1 MKPTDPVPV
10 QEDSSIL
17 PPTIST
23 SNWLDPDTFK
33 NATTGKSN
41 RVQGYNAPEVGHIKD
56 GRWVPGQYQGASAL
70 IPEAARI
77 SGFNQGNIV
86 GTDKYS
92 RDLNNITNPGTGET
106 LSNFA
111 VKTGLA
117 PVNPFTS
124 EKAISD
130 KSYLSSFSILYP
142 ELAKK
147 DPTLAAVAE
156 AKKAKQKALAQQGL
170 PEYIPTLNARDE
182 AEFAYQKN
190 ALGTGA
196 QTRILERIKDIE
208 KDLATYGGSSPFYD
222 PETGTQL
229 GTANSGITDSQRAM
243 LLKEKESLANQLQYA
258 AMGQDLY
265 GGVDIRSKDRTIMNK
280 SKSNIGDMYDSMWLN
295 LYQNIAG
302 IGQLAGDT
310 TGWESLSKVASK
322 NVQLN
327 KMEKGLMPE
336 TLSFSDVAN
345 SKGAWDTIANG
356 ASYISGQLIN
366 SLPYIVAITG
376 AEIATAGMATP
387 YIGSVLSTVPVSM
400 LYAGQFYSEQP
411 DDKKDPLLAVMTAIG
426 SGTLDKLG
434 LDHLLG
440 KGLFTVAGEKE
451 AVKAIMANSAK
462 SGVMLGE
469 AEARNL
475 LHNATKQEIMELT
488 QFSRDFAIK
497 QIKSPEAIARRTA
510 DITLKAGAEMGTETA
525 QQELEMLGQ
534 SGERN
539 TNYRYKEDYYHQLKE
554 AAAGGF
560 LVGGTISGFGHGVNM
575 AGWHGTADLM
585 ALNEKMLGD
594 AQRFQALNQQNLDNN
609 TGGYR
614 TVQEMART
622 ESRNAQQT
630 NAEGFE
636 NIPVR
641 TGFWKETVLPM
652 ITSPISMLRQFAHT
666 AIPSITNEDGS
677 FKTNLAKIKAI
688 MGGFGILPGE
698 HAAGFRQRALG
709 RWSEGTDVH
718 ELAADL
724 GVGTAQ
730 AENYV
735 NQAMGQWS
743 QGIKLGGD
751 ELSEKLQ
758 RWKDRVDEVT
768 QDMIRLGTAAGVDVT
783 SLLGD
788 NPLFNTVKVDPAKWM
803 ANKMDILTEMVNANA
818 DQNSA
823 RTAIENLLSNNR
835 QESNLA
841 RDYLNQ
847 YGVFTNPN
855 LKHLFQEG
863 IFANMEHHKEQMAN
877 SIMAATYFGK
887 NGQVLANLLRQAKA
901 NGEFAND
908 EEYKDTATEVK
919 AFYDMMN
926 NNFHAPNENSIIN
939 KSIGWATTGSMLA
952 YLSKAAV
959 SSQVEAIMALLGTPG
974 HMIGKQLS
982 TYFKSYFK
990 EIKSDINMG
999 ASYAASRAGIDMLRS
1014 VPNVTLQNKLDAL
1027 VSLQQKPG
1035 LSLKEHEDIQRQ
1047 VEDLTKQYFNE
1058 SLITRLGYN
1067 DIGSNAAVRYD
1078 YANNNSTIQR
1088 KIMGVFAR
1096 AITLRAQTDAN
1107 RIAVLSVGADIMSTQ
1122 LRSLANVP
1130 VHLRDTAFASGM
1142 GLTKEQA
1149 QSLTE
1154 LQAYGLDVNGFLAL
1168 MDKMPSLNP
1177 FSHEFMSA
1185 EATNAEA
1192 QHLQE
1197 NVATALAN
1205 MVDQKIVNP
1214 QVFNTPKI
1222 FNDPR
1227 FKLITAMG
1235 RFMATA
1241 SAVVLPR
1248 LYKQYLLNGNAAMRY
1263 SAFAT
1268 IGMSLVAGQ
1277 LINMLKN
1284 GMSYGD
1290 DDSPYIKS
1298 SVKKAQRVLYSSGL
1312 LGQMEPIVD
1321 RISPLYDFNNKKP
1334 SLFDKTGK
1342 KGNTIEGKPLG
1353 WAYATAK
1360 EMLPQSPQVTWGSN
1374 IVKGVSELA
1383 NNETQKGAKDL
1394 ARAMP
1399 VIGSFPI
1406 AQQEFAN
1413 MFKKEGK

>member
-1 MKPTDPVPV
+1 MKPTDLTPIE
-10 QEDSSIL
+10 EDSSIL

-23 SNWLDPDTFK
+23 SNWLDPDTVK
-33 NATTGKSN
+33 GRSDKLY
-41 RVQGYNAPEVGHIKD
+41 RIQGYNAPEVGHIKD
-56 GRWVPGQYQGASAL
+56 GRWVPGQYQGESAL
-70 IPEAARI
+70 IPEAGRI
-77 SGFNQGNIV
+77 SGFTQSDIKGS
-86 GTDKYS
+86 DKYNRS
-92 RDLNNITNPGTGET
+92 LVDLTNPATGET
-106 LSNFA
+106 LGNFA
-111 VKTGLA
+111 VKTGLS
-117 PVNPFTS
+117 PVNSFTS

-130 KSYLSSFSILYP
+130 KTYLSAFSTLYP
-142 ELAKK
+142 ELAKQ
-147 DPTLAAVAE
+147 DPTLAAATE
-156 AKKAKQKALAQQGL
+156 AKKVKRKALAQQGL
-170 PEYIPTLNARDE
+170 PEYIPSLNARNE
-182 AEFAYQKN
+182 SEFAYQKN
-190 ALGTGA
+190 AVGTGA
-196 QTRILERIKDIE
+196 QSRILERMRDIE
-208 KDLATYGGSSPFYD
+208 KDLATYGTSKPYYD

-229 GTANSGITDSQRAM
+229 GTSESGITDSQRAM

-258 AMGQDLY
+258 AMAPDLY
-265 GGVDIRSKDRTIMNK
+265 GGVNIRSKDRTMMNK
-280 SKSNIGDMYDSMWLN
+280 SRSNLGDMYDGTFLN

-310 TGWESLSKVASK
+310 TGWESLSKAASK
-322 NVQLN
+322 SVQLN

-345 SKGAWDTIANG
+345 SKGAWDTITNG

-366 SLPYIVAITG
+366 SLPYIAAIIGGEVATG
-376 AEIATAGMATP
+376 GMATP
-387 YIGSVLSTVPVSM
+387 YIGAMLSTVPVSM

-426 SGTLDKLG
+426 SGTLDKVG
-434 LDHLLG
+434 LDILLG
-440 KGLFTVAGEKE
+440 KNLFTIAGEKQ
-451 AVKAIMANSAK
+451 AIQAMIANSAK
-462 SGVMLGE
+462 TGVVLGE
-469 AEARNL
+469 AEARSL
-475 LHNATKQEIMELT
+475 LHTATKQQIMELT
-488 QFSRDFAIK
+488 NFSKDFALK

-510 DITLKAGAEMGTETA
+510 DITTKASAEMITETA

-534 SGERN
+534 SGQFN

-560 LVGGTISGFGHGVNM
+560 LIGGTVSGFGHATNM

-594 AQRFQALNQQNLDNN
+594 SQRFQALNEQNLVNN

-614 TVQEMART
+614 TVQDMARV
-622 ESRNAQQT
+622 ESRETQQT

-652 ITSPISMLRQFAHT
+652 ITSPVSMLRQFAHT

-698 HAAGFRQRALG
+698 HAGGFRQRLLG
-709 RWSEGTDVH
+709 KWSEGTDVH

-724 GVGTAQ
+724 GVSTTE
-730 AENYV
+730 AERLVNLGIQNY
-735 NQAMGQWS
+735 WS
-743 QGIKLGGD
+743 QGITLSGD
-751 ELSEKLQ
+751 ATSDKLQ
-758 RWKDRVDEVT
+758 KWKNRVDEVN
-768 QDMIRLGTAAGVDVT
+768 QSMIDLGIAAGIDVT
-783 SLLGD
+783 SLLGG
-788 NPLFNTVKVDPAKWM
+788 NSLFNTVKVDPAKWVS
-803 ANKMDILTEMVNANA
+803 NKMQILTEMVNVGA
-818 DQNSA
+818 DPNSA
-823 RTAIENLLSNNR
+823 STAIDNMVSNNK
-835 QESNLA
+835 QDSSLA
-841 RDYLNQ
+841 RNYLNQ
-847 YGVFTNPN
+847 YGVFNNPA
-855 LKHLFQEG
+855 LKHLFKEG
-863 IFANMEHHKEQMAN
+863 VFANIEQQKEQIAN
-877 SIMAATYFGK
+877 NIMAATYFGK
-887 NGQVLANLLRQAKA
+887 NGQVLANLLRKAKA
-901 NGEFAND
+901 NGEFVSE
-908 EEYKDTATEVK
+908 EEYKDTSTEVK

-926 NNFHAPNENSIIN
+926 NNFHAPNENSVIN
-939 KSIGWATTGSMLA
+939 KSIGWATTGSLLA

-959 SSQVEAIMALLGTPG
+959 SSQAEAAIALLGTPG
-974 HMIGKQLS
+974 SMISKQLS

-999 ASYAASRAGIDMLRS
+999 ASYAASRVGIDMLRS
-1014 VPNVTLQNKLDAL
+1014 IPSVILQNKLDAL

-1035 LSLKEHEDIQRQ
+1035 LTQLEHEDIQNQ
-1047 VEDLTKQYFNE
+1047 VEDLTKQHFNE
-1058 SLITRLGYN
+1058 NLITRLGYN
-1067 DIGSNAAVRYD
+1067 EIGSNAAVRYD
-1078 YANNNSTIQR
+1078 YANNNSVIQR

-1107 RIAVLSVGADIMSTQ
+1107 RIAVLSIGSDIMLTQ

-1130 VHLRDTAFASGM
+1130 VNLRDMAFSSGM

-1154 LQAYGLDVNGFLAL
+1154 LQSYGLDVHGFLNQIE
-1168 MDKMPSLNP
+1168 KMPTLNP
-1177 FSHEFMSA
+1177 FSSEFMSA
-1185 EATNAEA
+1185 DATTVEA
-1192 QHLQE
+1192 QHLQD

-1214 QVFNTPKI
+1214 QAFNTPKI

-1235 RFMATA
+1235 RYMATA

-1248 LYKQYLLNGNAAMRY
+1248 LYKQYILNGNVAMRY

-1268 IGMSLVAGQ
+1268 IGMALIAGQ
-1277 LINMLKN
+1277 LVNMLKN

-1298 SVKKAQRVLYSSGL
+1298 SVKKAQRVIYSSGL
-1312 LGQMEPIVD
+1312 LGQMEPLVD
-1321 RISPLYDFNNKKP
+1321 RISPLYDFNSKKP
-1334 SLFDKTGK
+1334 PLFDKVNS
-1342 KGNTIEGKPLG
+1342 KGRTQEGKPLEY
-1353 WAYATAK
+1353 AYATAK
-1360 EMLPQSPQVTWGSN
+1360 EMLPQSPQITWGSN

-1383 NNETQKGAKDL
+1383 NNETEKGAKSL
-1394 ARAMP
+1394 ARSMP

-1413 MFKKEGK
+1413 IFKKEGK